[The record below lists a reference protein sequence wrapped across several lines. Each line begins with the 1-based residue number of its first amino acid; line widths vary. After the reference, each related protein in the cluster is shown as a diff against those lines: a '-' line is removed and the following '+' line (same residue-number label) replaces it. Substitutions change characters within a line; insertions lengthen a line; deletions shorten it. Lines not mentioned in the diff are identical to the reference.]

1 MKHNKCFYVD
11 NDEKQIFIVKLNF
24 KKMKKLFLTIA
35 MVAFAMAAN
44 AQFVIS
50 GQLGFNTTGGNTHY
64 EAVAPL
70 TNAFDYP
77 ATKTTNFRFAPSIG
91 YMLNDNM
98 QVGLG
103 LMYVTGSTVNYGALA
118 TYYAGQ
124 EDWMKGKGGAFGIA
138 PYFRYYFAQAGNFNF
153 FCEAT
158 LTFISSGRDH
168 THVYDNSVNPVID
181 NEFDGPTSYTIL
193 DFSVVPGVNY
203 KFNDNWSADCY
214 IDLAGLAYTRTA
226 TKNYGTITDPDVL
239 TSTDVATN
247 FGLIANASAQ
257 TLNAHFGNFRIGIN
271 YHF

>member
-1 MKHNKCFYVD
+1 
-11 NDEKQIFIVKLNF
+11 
-24 KKMKKLFLTIA
+24 MKKVFLTIA

-50 GQLGFNTTGGNTHY
+50 GQLGFNTTGGNTHF
-64 EAVAPL
+64 ESVA
-70 TNAFDYP
+70 TGGNAFDYP
-77 ATKTTNFRFAPSIG
+77 ATKTSNFTFAPSVG

-103 LMYVTGSTVNYGALA
+103 LMYVSNATTNYGAIA

-124 EDWMKGKGGAFGIA
+124 EDWMKTKSSAFGVA

-158 LTFISSGRDH
+158 LTFLTSGRDH
-168 THVYDNSVNPVID
+168 NHAYDNSVNPVID
-181 NEFDGPTSYTIL
+181 VEADGPTAMSIL

-203 KFNDNWSADCY
+203 KINDNFSADCY
-214 IDLAGLAYTRTA
+214 IDLAGLAYTRVA
-226 TKNYGTITDPDVL
+226 TKNYGTPTDPDAL
-239 TSTDVATN
+239 TSTDVNTS
-247 FGLIANASAQ
+247 FGLIANAAAQ
-257 TLNAHFGNFRIGIN
+257 DLNAHLGNFRIGFN